1 MNHHV
6 LILAA
11 GLLSWWAGDET
22 AVPQIVSVLGFGFL
36 LGLKHATDADHIV
49 AISTI
54 VSEKQDARAAS
65 TVGMMWGLGH
75 TLALLVVGLGVIL
88 LKTQIPEHVASLLEF
103 AVGVMLVFLGV
114 RLFLRLRRA
123 RTIHFHEHEHD
134 GYRHAHLH
142 IHEEGVDDP
151 PHTHHGFSFDHRSL
165 LIGLVHGMAGSA
177 ALMLLVLTTISS
189 TWLAV
194 AYILV
199 FGLGSIGGMMAMSF
213 VLALPVA
220 LMGARFDRLQ
230 RSVQFFAASLSVIFG
245 LIIMWE
251 IGHGLFL

>member
-1 MNHHV
+1 MTM
-6 LILAA
+6 LMLAVA
-11 GLLSWWAGDET
+11 VMLLQWFGLEET
-22 AVPQIVSVLGFGFL
+22 ATPQMISILGFGFL

-54 VSEKQDARAAS
+54 VSEKKNARAAS
-65 TVGMMWGLGH
+65 AVGMMWGLGH

-88 LKTQIPEHVASLLEF
+88 MKTQIPDHVASLLEF

-114 RLFLRLRRA
+114 RLFVRLRRA
-123 RTIHFHEHEHD
+123 RTIHFHVHEHD

-142 IHEEGVDDP
+142 IHEKGVDDP

-189 TWLAV
+189 TWLAI
-194 AYILV
+194 AYILI
-199 FGLGSIGGMMAMSF
+199 FGVGSIGGMMAMSF
-213 VLALPVA
+213 FLALPVA
-220 LMGARFDRLQ
+220 LIGSRFEKMQ